1 MERFHTQT
9 RTMTVLSVGR
19 GSAPWT
25 TFLPKDTAVAVYAAT
40 FDIDFAALYTSNY
53 YAFGKSLSDKVSPY
67 SIAYLLKDFV
77 IKDIHIEAYDRR
89 RKH

>member
-25 TFLPKDTAVAVYAAT
+25 TFLPKDTA
-40 FDIDFAALYTSNY
+40 DIDFAAPYTSNY